1 MRYSLAHAVECL
13 GSKTSALSP
22 CRDMRVNRVHVG
34 TVRHVNVLII
44 LILMKMII
52 IIHNTYIA
60 PNPTRLAQSTS
71 QFKTRS
77 IITIKT

>member
-1 MRYSLAHAVECL
+1 MRNAHAVECL
-13 GSKTSALSP
+13 GIKTGALSP
-22 CRDMRVNRVHVG
+22 CRDMKINRVHVG
-34 TVRHVNVLII
+34 TVRPVSVLII
-44 LILMKMII
+44 LILIKMI

-60 PNPTRLAQSTS
+60 PNPTRLAQSTP